1 MGGWPLVRLLDVADS
16 IDYGVT
22 ASAVQEPVGPKFL
35 RITDIQGEGVNWDTV
50 PYCQIDARKARAS
63 LLRQGDILFA
73 RTGATTGKSFH
84 VKSCPD
90 QSVFASY
97 LIRVRASS
105 AISPDFLAHFFQSQN
120 YWSQVSAKA
129 VGAAQPG
136 INASKLGELEVPLPP
151 LEEQKR
157 IAAILDQADDIRR
170 KRQHAIDRLN
180 QLGQAIFHEMFGDP
194 VTNPMGWPVVQLG
207 DVVRSGDKINYGVVQ
222 PGEDVE
228 EGIPLIRVGDL
239 LSGHINPAT
248 VKQIDPTIEAN
259 YKRSRL
265 IGDEILIGCVGS
277 IGSVALAHEGLRGA
291 NIARAVARVPV
302 DPKIASREF
311 IAEQIKSPFV
321 QRYFTAET
329 RTVAQP
335 TLNIG
340 LIVSAPIIIP
350 TVDQQEKFSAAV
362 SDVKN
367 QLSAMMGHASRGE
380 NLFASLQ
387 HRAFTGQL

>member
-1 MGGWPLVRLLDVADS
+1 M
-16 IDYGVT
+16 
-22 ASAVQEPVGPKFL
+22 
-35 RITDIQGEGVNWDTV
+35 
-50 PYCQIDARKARAS
+50 
-63 LLRQGDILFA
+63 
-73 RTGATTGKSFH
+73 
-84 VKSCPD
+84 
-90 QSVFASY
+90 
-97 LIRVRASS
+97 
-105 AISPDFLAHFFQSQN
+105 
-120 YWSQVSAKA
+120 
-129 VGAAQPG
+129 
-136 INASKLGELEVPLPP
+136 
-151 LEEQKR
+151 
-157 IAAILDQADDIRR
+157 
-170 KRQHAIDRLN
+170 
-180 QLGQAIFHEMFGDP
+180 
-194 VTNPMGWPVVQLG
+194 
-207 DVVRSGDKINYGVVQ
+207 
-222 PGEDVE
+222 
-228 EGIPLIRVGDL
+228 
-239 LSGHINPAT
+239 
-248 VKQIDPTIEAN
+248 
-259 YKRSRL
+259 
-265 IGDEILIGCVGS
+265 
-277 IGSVALAHEGLRGA
+277 RGA